1 MSDSLL
7 EVQDL
12 SISFPM
18 DEGLLEAVR
27 SISFSIPRGKTLGIV
42 GESGCGKSVTA
53 PSLLRLLP
61 KTALVGGQSVLSA
74 AEHPTVDLNSLA
86 LDGDEIRAIRG
97 RDISI
102 IFQEPMTSLSPL
114 YTVGNQIVESI
125 LLHYSPDPDIAKERA
140 IEMLAKV
147 GIPNA
152 RQRFDNYP
160 FEMSGGMRQRVMIAM
175 ALSASPAL
183 LIADEPT
190 TALDVTIQA
199 QVLDLMRELQQE
211 IGMSIL
217 FITHDLG
224 VVAQMCDEV
233 AVMYLGRIVERAD
246 VKTIFERPRHP
257 YTIGLLNSIP
267 KLGQAN
273 AGRIVP
279 IDGTVPVPINVPKA
293 CSFAARCPHA
303 MTGLCDSYD
312 PPLVELESGESVACF
327 LYEPV
332 RDAIDREP
340 MPVGTSTVGASPI
353 GASPDSSDSQG
364 ADHE

>member
-1 MSDSLL
+1 MSDTLL
-7 EVQDL
+7 TVNDL

-18 DEGLLEAVR
+18 DEGALEAVR
-27 SISFSIPRGKTLGIV
+27 SISFDIPRGRTLGLV

-53 PSLLRLLP
+53 HSLLRLLP
-61 KTALVGGQSVLSA
+61 KTAQIGGRSRLFVKDR
-74 AEHPTVDLNSLA
+74 PDVDLNT
-86 LDGDEIRAIRG
+86 LDPSGDEIRDIRG

-125 LLHYSPDPDIAKERA
+125 LLHYSPDEQVAKDRA

-152 RQRFDNYP
+152 PDRYINYP
-160 FEMSGGMRQRVMIAM
+160 FELSGGMRQRVMIAM

-224 VVAQMCDEV
+224 VVAEMCDEV
-233 AVMYLGRIVERAD
+233 AVMYLGRIVEKAD
-246 VKTIFERPRHP
+246 VRSIFSRPRHP

-273 AGRIVP
+273 AGSIVP
-279 IDGTVPVPINVPKA
+279 IEGTVPVP
-293 CSFAARCPHA
+293 
-303 MTGLCDSYD
+303 
-312 PPLVELESGESVACF
+312 
-327 LYEPV
+327 
-332 RDAIDREP
+332 
-340 MPVGTSTVGASPI
+340 
-353 GASPDSSDSQG
+353 
-364 ADHE
+364 